1 MYLKILKMGPT
12 ILFTHLKLFYYSIF
26 SFQFSI
32 SAKIG
37 SIQTDPI
44 NKINLNQALWDL
56 MQNSE
61 NVPIQIAKFV
71 QIS

>member
-12 ILFTHLKLFYYSIF
+12 ILFTHLKIILLQY
-26 SFQFSI
+26 FQFSI
-32 SAKIG
+32 LAKIG
-37 SIQTDPI
+37 SIQMDPI